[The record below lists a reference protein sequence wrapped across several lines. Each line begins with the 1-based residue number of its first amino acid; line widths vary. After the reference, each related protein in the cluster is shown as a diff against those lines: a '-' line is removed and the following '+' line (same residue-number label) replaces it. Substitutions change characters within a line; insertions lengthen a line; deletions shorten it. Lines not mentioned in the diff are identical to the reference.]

1 VSEATDVAKI
11 AVFID
16 HDIMIRHF
24 VQNGV
29 LAPLER
35 EHDVVY
41 VFPENKRVN
50 TDPSTLGLPRF
61 RTVAVSSERAY
72 LYRRLYVATVLRR
85 LRHTRDK
92 RVLFRFWWQMLGNR
106 HFLESWLYSWPVTH
120 GFYKRRMLARI
131 GDNPALDT
139 LLAEERPDLI
149 IHPTVLEG
157 LFVSD
162 LVRWGQAHGVP
173 TVYLMNSWDN
183 PAVKAILLGPP
194 DRLVVWG
201 EHSRQLACDRLGV
214 PLDRILSFGAAQFD
228 VYRRPPRE
236 TRERYRA
243 RLGVAR
249 DLPILLYAGSSKGLN
264 ETRHLE
270 VLEDAIERGR
280 LPPSVVLYR
289 PHPWRAKGE
298 GEEDFFTRSWR
309 HVMMAPDMAEYYR
322 RAWKGEQS
330 IYFADYEE
338 THVTLNA
345 VDAVVSPLSTIL
357 LEAAR
362 LGKPIAAYLP
372 EEDLRSNLHMFT
384 VMRTVHYREF
394 FERVDCLRIEARD
407 ALVSS
412 CAELLRRTSV
422 PGLADA
428 LQAQC
433 EYFVSRRATSYAE
446 QLRGLAAELTVE
458 TSRDARVG

>member
-1 VSEATDVAKI
+1 VAKLAI
-11 AVFID
+11 FVD

-24 VQNGV
+24 IQAGV
-29 LAPLER
+29 FAPLER
-35 EHDVVY
+35 DHDVVY
-41 VFPENKRVN
+41 VFPEHKRVH
-50 TDPSTLGLPRF
+50 TDPSTLALPRF

-85 LRHTRDK
+85 MRRTRDK
-92 RVLFRFWWQMLGNR
+92 RTLFHFWWQMLGNR
-106 HFLESWLYSWPVTH
+106 HFLESWLYSWPLTH

-131 GDNPALDT
+131 GDNPALDA

-201 EHSRQLACDRLGV
+201 EHSRQLAHDRIGV

-236 TRERYRA
+236 TREDYRD
-243 RLGVAR
+243 RLGVAPN
-249 DLPILLYAGSSKGLN
+249 LPILLYAGSSKGLN

-270 VLEDAIERGR
+270 VLEEAIERGR
-280 LPPSVVLYR
+280 LPACVVLYR

-298 GEEDFFTRSWR
+298 GEEDFFNRSWR
-309 HVMMAPDMAEYYR
+309 HVLMAPDMAEYYR
-322 RAWKGEQS
+322 KTWKGDQS
-330 IYFADYEE
+330 IYFADYAE

-345 VDAVVSPLSTIL
+345 ADAVVSPLSTIL
-357 LEAAR
+357 LEAAL
-362 LGKPIAAYLP
+362 LGKAIAAYLP
-372 EEDLRSNLHMFT
+372 EEDVRHNVHMFT
-384 VMRTVHYREF
+384 MVRTVHYREF
-394 FERVDCLRIEARD
+394 FERVDCLRIETRD
-407 ALVSS
+407 ALVAS
-412 CAELLRRTSV
+412 CAELLRLASV
-422 PGLADA
+422 PGRAEA
-428 LQAQC
+428 LREQC
-433 EYFVSRRATSYAE
+433 EYFVSRRPTSYAE
-446 QLRGLAAELTVE
+446 QLRGLAAELAGE
-458 TSRDARVG
+458 TRRDARVG

>member
-1 VSEATDVAKI
+1 LARI

-24 VQNGV
+24 VQTGV

-35 EHDVVY
+35 DHEVVY
-41 VFPENKRVN
+41 VFPAHKRVR
-50 TDPSTLGLPRF
+50 TDPATLALSRF
-61 RTVAVSSERAY
+61 RAVAVSNERAY

-85 LRHTRDK
+85 MRRTRDK
-92 RVLFRFWWQMLGNR
+92 RALFRFWWETLGNR
-106 HFLESWLYSWPVTH
+106 HFAESWINSWPIIHDV
-120 GFYKRRMLARI
+120 YKRRMLAKI
-131 GDNPALDT
+131 GPNPALDA

-183 PAVKAILLGPP
+183 PAVKAMMMGPP

-201 EHSRQLACDRLGV
+201 EHSRQLAHDRIGV
-214 PLDRILSFGAAQFD
+214 PLDRILCFGAAQFD

-236 TRERYRA
+236 TREAYRR
-243 RLGVAR
+243 RLHVAP

-270 VLEDAIERGR
+270 VLEAAIERGE
-280 LPPSVVLYR
+280 LPRCTVLYR

-298 GEEDFFTRSWR
+298 GEEDFFTRTWR
-309 HVMMAPDMAEYYR
+309 HVLMAPDMAEYYR
-322 RAWKGEQS
+322 QTWKGDQS

-357 LEAAR
+357 LEAAL
-362 LGKPIAAYLP
+362 LGKAIAAYLP
-372 EEDLRSNLHMFT
+372 EEDMRRNVHMFT
-384 VMRTVHYREF
+384 MVRTVHYREF
-394 FERVDCLRIEARD
+394 FERVDCLRIETRD
-407 ALVSS
+407 ALVPA
-412 CAELLRRTSV
+412 CAELLRLASV
-422 PGLADA
+422 PGRAA
-428 LQAQC
+428 SLQAQC
-433 EYFVSRRATSYAE
+433 EYFVSRRPTSYAE
-446 QLRGLAAELTVE
+446 QLRHLAAELAGQTD
-458 TSRDARVG
+458 RDARVG